1 MSDPEHLDH
10 EAGARFMEKLLA
22 EDPAKLD
29 VATDEQVDAMMAAE
43 GIEVGSPESAEA
55 ALARGE
61 KRARDRQARAAAPAR
76 DKAREASK
84 RSAGR
89 RAWAAGALVTAAA
102 AAVVAVEV
110 SQSVQGPGAAI
121 GPDHPGPGVTP
132 EAQAKWLRTDALAA
146 CAVGD
151 FDKCRTKLDEA
162 RGLDPAGESDPK
174 VVEAR
179 KAIAMQELS
188 PGPFVPVGPK
198 EQGGGK

>member
-22 EDPAKLD
+22 EDPARLD

-61 KRARDRQARAAAPAR
+61 KRARERQARAAGPAR

-102 AAVVAVEV
+102 AAVVAVGCRRAFR
-110 SQSVQGPGAAI
+110 GPARRS
-121 GPDHPGPGVTP
+121 GPTTRAPG
-132 EAQAKWLRTDALAA
+132 
-146 CAVGD
+146 
-151 FDKCRTKLDEA
+151 
-162 RGLDPAGESDPK
+162 
-174 VVEAR
+174 
-179 KAIAMQELS
+179 
-188 PGPFVPVGPK
+188 
-198 EQGGGK
+198 